1 MHNKV
6 LINLYYKSINRKEVI
21 SNSLIKLMIDLTTEL
36 NLK

>member
-6 LINLYYKSINRKEVI
+6 LINLYCKSINRKEVI